1 MIKRLYSFCVGYP
14 RTKSV
19 EPYRLNHT
27 SWGSPHSSLSP
38 FPRDDCRLQGTVTI
52 CCRLRASSVLITIFG
67 SCPCLPLLQG
77 FLPIGSSVIQS
88 LLLLCRLVASLIP
101 GPFLLHS
108 GNGSIIKYLYG
119 PAPDSQ
125 PKLLVTKRFA
135 RLVEVG
141 DIELEVYAQL
151 MPYSF
156 LLEASPSRL
165 SP

>member
-1 MIKRLYSFCVGYP
+1 MRCSCLVIATIISSF
-14 RTKSV
+14 
-19 EPYRLNHT
+19 
-27 SWGSPHSSLSP
+27 
-38 FPRDDCRLQGTVTI
+38 
-52 CCRLRASSVLITIFG
+52 
-67 SCPCLPLLQG
+67 PCLPLLQG
-77 FLPIGSSVIQS
+77 FLPIGSPIIQC
-88 LLLLCRLVASLIP
+88 LLFFCRLVASLIP

-108 GNGSIIKYLYG
+108 GNGGIIKYLYG
-119 PAPDSQ
+119 PAPDSL

-135 RLVEVG
+135 WLVEVG

>member
-1 MIKRLYSFCVGYP
+1 MSCSCLVLATIISSF
-14 RTKSV
+14 
-19 EPYRLNHT
+19 
-27 SWGSPHSSLSP
+27 
-38 FPRDDCRLQGTVTI
+38 
-52 CCRLRASSVLITIFG
+52 
-67 SCPCLPLLQG
+67 PCFPLLQG
-77 FLPIGSSVIQS
+77 FLPIGSPIIQC
-88 LLLLCRLVASLIP
+88 LLFFCSLVASLIP
-101 GPFLLHS
+101 GPFLLH
-108 GNGSIIKYLYG
+108 GGYGGIIEYLYG
-119 PAPDSQ
+119 PAPDSL

>member
-1 MIKRLYSFCVGYP
+1 MSCSCLVLATIISSF
-14 RTKSV
+14 
-19 EPYRLNHT
+19 
-27 SWGSPHSSLSP
+27 
-38 FPRDDCRLQGTVTI
+38 
-52 CCRLRASSVLITIFG
+52 
-67 SCPCLPLLQG
+67 PCLPLLQG
-77 FLPIGSSVIQS
+77 FLPISCPIIKC
-88 LLLLCRLVASLIP
+88 LLFPCSLVASLIP

-108 GNGSIIKYLYG
+108 GNGGIIKYLYG
-119 PAPDSQ
+119 PAPDSL

-156 LLEASPSRL
+156 LLEASSCRL